1 MGLHK
6 HLQDDTESEHR
17 RAAEA
22 TSDNDTY
29 TKYHK
34 YFIIKHLLCVCL
46 KTYFSTQ
53 SGFYITIKDIMM
65 SILPAAFL
73 CLFHLVLGCCS
84 EMCYFCISM

>member
-6 HLQDDTESEHR
+6 HLQDDTKSEHR

-22 TSDNDTY
+22 TSENDTY

-53 SGFYITIKDIMM
+53 SEFCITIKDIIK
-65 SILPAAFL
+65 SILPAAVL
-73 CLFHLVLGCCS
+73 CLYHLVLGCCS
-84 EMCYFCISM
+84 EMFDFCISM